1 MPHILLNH
9 LLTTMQI
16 LVVHISISISG
27 LYVIDAVLVSSHSI
41 FSGNH
46 YYTGG
51 ALDISDQSIGFD
63 QLCWHNFRIIWT
75 KYSGISIK
83 HNFKIIGSDLH
94 I

>member
-16 LVVHISISISG
+16 FVVHIISISISG

-46 YYTGG
+46 
-51 ALDISDQSIGFD
+51 
-63 QLCWHNFRIIWT
+63 
-75 KYSGISIK
+75 
-83 HNFKIIGSDLH
+83 
-94 I
+94 

>member
-46 YYTGG
+46 
-51 ALDISDQSIGFD
+51 
-63 QLCWHNFRIIWT
+63 
-75 KYSGISIK
+75 
-83 HNFKIIGSDLH
+83 
-94 I
+94 